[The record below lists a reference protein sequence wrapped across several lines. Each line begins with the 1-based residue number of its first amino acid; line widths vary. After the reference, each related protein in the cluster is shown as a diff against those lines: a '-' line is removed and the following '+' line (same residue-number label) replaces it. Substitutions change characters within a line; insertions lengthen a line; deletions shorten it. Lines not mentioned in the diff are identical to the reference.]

1 MEREEEKIIDQN
13 TVPAVDDNEYVLNP
27 EEETLAQTDEVI
39 PAPMDVP
46 VEIPAEPAPV
56 VSDVVPEIGDETP
69 MDGCPCDNCVGDC
82 VCDNIGCFFGTLQES
97 ITITWRYH
105 LKTRKHH
112 IHVALNEFYDKA
124 IDIID
129 DIIEQYQ
136 GINGVVEEPFTN
148 CLCADGKAEN
158 EYLLDLK
165 NFVETNKSLLGE
177 HSEINSTIDEFFAL
191 IDSTIYK
198 IVSFNEHA
206 VKTFDEFVYE
216 DYVSEGKGCSCET
229 PDDDMF
235 GDEEE
240 E

>member
-1 MEREEEKIIDQN
+1 MPNDELNIVDQI
-13 TVPAVDDNEYVLNP
+13 VDDTVTNP
-27 EEETLAQTDEVI
+27 IPDETLAQTDEVI
-39 PAPMDVP
+39 PAPVDAP
-46 VEIPAEPAPV
+46 VEIPAEPEPV
-56 VSDVVPEIGDETP
+56 VNDVAPEMGDETP
-69 MDGCPCDNCVGDC
+69 MDGCPCDNC

-112 IHVALNEFYDKA
+112 VHVALNEFYDKA

-136 GINGVVEEPFTN
+136 GINGVVEDPFTN
-148 CLCADGKAEN
+148 CLCADGKTEN

-198 IVSFNEHA
+198 IVSFNEHV
-206 VKTFDEFVYE
+206 VKSFEEFVYE
-216 DYVSEGKGCSCET
+216 DYVSESCCGEEE
-229 PDDDMF
+229 DD
-235 GDEEE
+235 DEEE